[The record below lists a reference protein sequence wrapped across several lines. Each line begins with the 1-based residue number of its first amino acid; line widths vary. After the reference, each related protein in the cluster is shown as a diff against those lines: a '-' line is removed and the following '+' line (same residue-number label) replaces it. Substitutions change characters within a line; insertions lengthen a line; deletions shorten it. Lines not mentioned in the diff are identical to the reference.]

1 MGFGNRVVFVAW
13 RDYVRETVKTRDTTT
28 RKQQFDEQLAAQ
40 NRLAE
45 IELGKLEAMNW
56 VKKINPYTDEGVMSA
71 APPPYWDDIQQGA
84 RTTLPPI
91 K

>member
-56 VKKINPYTDEGVMSA
+56 VKKINPYTDEVRPSRL
-71 APPPYWDDIQQGA
+71 Y
-84 RTTLPPI
+84 RV
-91 K
+91 